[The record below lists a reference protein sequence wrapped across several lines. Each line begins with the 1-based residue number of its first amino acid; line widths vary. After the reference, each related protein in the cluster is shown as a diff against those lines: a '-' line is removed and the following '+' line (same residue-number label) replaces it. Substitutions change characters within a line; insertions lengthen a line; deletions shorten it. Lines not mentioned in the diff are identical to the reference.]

1 MSRGM
6 LDDSDW
12 EPYVKELPDLSKLQ
26 EMVNQLSSPDIL
38 SISCLDKDSYQSL
51 FPVASVCFRDA
62 HETLWGACYALSE
75 IFAHNIWYLK
85 KKTPQNEMAAA
96 LFGRF
101 YADDAALRL
110 YAAGEHLANGIIMM
124 LGINDEELKPYKDK
138 GKRRDKRISQQSIV
152 GNYLRKEKPSHPITK
167 SVIRLSDS
175 KEWLETITYRN
186 KWVHEQPP
194 TIKGLGIVYK
204 RRIRWEP
211 TANGKGYTL
220 QAGGGDEPEY
230 SVDELV
236 KFIKPAMFQFRDTLT
251 SVIEFYKELLQN
263 AGRQTV

>member
-12 EPYVKELPDLSKLQ
+12 EPYVKELPDLGRLQ
-26 EMVNQLSSPDIL
+26 ELVNQVSSPDIL
-38 SISCLDKDSYQSL
+38 SISCLDRDSYQSL
-51 FPVASVCFRDA
+51 FPVASVCFHDA
-62 HETLWGACYALSE
+62 HETLWGACYALTE
-75 IFAHNIWYLK
+75 IFAHDIWYLK
-85 KKTPQNEMAAA
+85 KKTPPNEMAAA

-110 YAAGEHLANGIIMM
+110 YSAGEHLANGIIMM
-124 LGINDEELKPYKDK
+124 LEISDEELRPYRDK
-138 GKRRDKRISQQSIV
+138 GKRTSQQSIV
-152 GNYLRKEKPSHPITK
+152 GNYLRKEKPSHPITI

-175 KEWLETITYRN
+175 KEWQATMKYRGRL
-186 KWVHEQPP
+186 VHEQPP
-194 TIKGLGIVYK
+194 TVKGLGIVYK

-211 TANGKGYTL
+211 TPNGKGYTL
-220 QAGGGDEPEY
+220 QGGGDEPEY

-236 KFIKPAMFQFRDTLT
+236 SFIKPATFRFRDTLT

-263 AGRQTV
+263 TGNQTV